1 MKHNLY
7 ISLSIVVLSLF
18 GCNPKNGLGLNENAS
33 INNLGNLSEN
43 PLLLKAISA
52 SIHQKDNS
60 MTMLYGNDFAYN
72 YAKMSSK
79 DNYPTGSILYGVT
92 WQLQE
97 DEQWFGANIPENIRK
112 IERIEFLDNNK
123 IDYKRFDSKGVEE
136 INTDDAQ
143 ERIDQI
149 KGMQMAV
156 TP

>member
-33 INNLGNLSEN
+33 INSLGNLPEN

-79 DNYPTGSILYGVT
+79 DNYPTGSVLYGVT

-97 DEQWFGANIPENIRK
+97 DEQWFGANISENIRK